1 MTDGPARLR
10 ATFASQPV
18 SAHNDAWDALYAES
32 FHPWD
37 RAGPSLALADLLA
50 QRTDLIPPPAERDPD
65 PDPDPDPG
73 ASSGVGAAVARRS
86 ALVPG
91 CGLGHDVLLLSALGY
106 DVVGLDCSARALEL
120 ARENKAEADAG
131 GRYAAEHGEDGL
143 GSGRVT
149 WVSGDF
155 FGTAW
160 EAGAGANRF
169 DLIFDYTFLC
179 ALNPSER
186 PRWAKR
192 MSQLLS
198 PGGQLI
204 CLEFPSGKPLTLQGP
219 PWGVWP
225 EVYEALL
232 AHPGEPVEYADD
244 GSVKPGAVPRL
255 PHPDGL
261 HRVCLVKPR
270 RTHKAGTN
278 EDGSVR
284 DFISVWSR

>member
-1 MTDGPARLR
+1 MDPPSKLR
-10 ATFASQPV
+10 ETFASKPV
-18 SAHNDAWDALYAES
+18 SAHNDAWDSLYAQS

-50 QRTDLIPPPAERDPD
+50 QRTDLIPPSLERDPRGNPLRD
-65 PDPDPDPG
+65 SAG
-73 ASSGVGAAVARRS
+73 AVIRRS
-86 ALVPG
+86 ALIPG
-91 CGLGHDVLLLSALGY
+91 CGLGHDVLLLSSLGY
-106 DVVGLDCSARALEL
+106 DVVGLDYSRRAQELALE
-120 ARENKAEADAG
+120 NQQKA
-131 GRYAAEHGEDGL
+131 AAEGKYKSVEEGVDC
-143 GSGRVT
+143 GRVT

-155 FGTAW
+155 FGDAW
-160 EAGAGANRF
+160 EGGKGQF
-169 DLIFDYTFLC
+169 DLIYDYTFLC
-179 ALNPSER
+179 ALQPSER

-192 MSQLLS
+192 MAQLLA

-204 CLEFPSGKPLTLQGP
+204 CLEFPSGKPLSLQGP

-232 AHPGEPVEYADD
+232 AHPGEPIEYTDD
-244 GSVKPGAVPRL
+244 GNVKPSAAPGQ
-255 PHPDGL
+255 PHPDAL
-261 HRVCLVKPR
+261 HRVCLVKPP

>member
-1 MTDGPARLR
+1 MTDNPTRLR
-10 ATFASQPV
+10 ETFASKPV
-18 SAHNDAWDALYAES
+18 SAHNDAWAALYAES

-37 RAGPSLALADLLA
+37 RAGPSLALADLLG
-50 QRTDLIPPPAERDPD
+50 QRTDLIPPSVSS
-65 PDPDPDPG
+65 
-73 ASSGVGAAVARRS
+73 ASSSSSSSSSSGAAFARRL

-106 DVVGLDCSARALEL
+106 DVVGLDYSARALEL
-120 ARENKAEADAG
+120 AREIKARADAE
-131 GRYAAEHGEDGL
+131 GRYAEYHRDGI

-155 FGTAW
+155 FGTGW
-160 EAGAGANRF
+160 EADAGASKF

-179 ALNPSER
+179 ALQPSER

-192 MSQLLS
+192 MSQLLC

-204 CLEFPSGKPLTLQGP
+204 CLEFPSGKPLSLQGP

-232 AHPGEPVEYADD
+232 EHPGEPIEYADD
-244 GSVKPGAVPRL
+244 GNVKPDSVPRL